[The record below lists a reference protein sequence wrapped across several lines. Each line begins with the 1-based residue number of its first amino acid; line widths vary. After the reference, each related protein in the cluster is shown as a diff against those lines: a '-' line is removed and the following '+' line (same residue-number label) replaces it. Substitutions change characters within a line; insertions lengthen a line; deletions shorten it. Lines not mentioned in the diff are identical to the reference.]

1 MSTIMAFDFGT
12 KSIGVAVGQTVTGTA
27 SPLLG
32 IKARDGIPNWDE
44 IAALLKEW
52 QPDKLVVG
60 LPLNMDGTDQHV
72 TRAARKF
79 ANRLFG
85 RFGIETLTQ
94 DERLTTVDARARLF
108 EDGGYRALKK
118 DQVDALAAALI
129 LESYFETL
137 YQ

>member
-1 MSTIMAFDFGT
+1 MSTIMAFDFGS
-12 KSIGVAVGQTVTGTA
+12 KSIGVAVGQTITGTA
-27 SPLLG
+27 SPLMG

-44 IAALLKEW
+44 IAALIKEW

-60 LPLNMDGTDQHV
+60 LPINMDGTDQHV

-129 LESYFETL
+129 LESYFESQ
-137 YQ
+137 Y

>member
-1 MSTIMAFDFGT
+1 MSTIMAFDFGS
-12 KSIGVAVGQTVTGTA
+12 KSIGVAVGQTITGTA
-27 SPLLG
+27 SPLMG

-44 IAALLKEW
+44 IAALIKEW

-85 RFGIETLTQ
+85 RYGIETLTQ

-129 LESYFETL
+129 LESYFESL
-137 YQ
+137 Y

>member
-12 KSIGVAVGQTVTGTA
+12 KSIGVAVGQSVTGTA
-27 SPLLG
+27 SPLTG
-32 IKARDGIPNWDE
+32 IKARDGIPNWDD
-44 IAALLKEW
+44 IAALIKEW

-85 RFGIETLTQ
+85 RYGIETLTQ

-129 LESYFETL
+129 LESYFESL
-137 YQ
+137 Y